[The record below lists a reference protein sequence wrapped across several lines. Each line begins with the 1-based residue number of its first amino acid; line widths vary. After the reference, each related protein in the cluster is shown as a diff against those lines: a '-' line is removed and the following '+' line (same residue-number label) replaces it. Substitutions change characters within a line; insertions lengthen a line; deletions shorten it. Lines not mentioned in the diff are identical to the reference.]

1 VTETLGTVVAVRPR
15 WVLLRTQ
22 TGEIRCEVPR
32 SLRQGA
38 RVQRHVVAVGD
49 RATVDLQPDGHGI
62 LRRIEAR
69 RTKVS
74 RLSSVRPR
82 REHVIAANVDT
93 LLAVMSVDRPRFYA
107 HTLDRLL
114 VIADVGG
121 VRPAICLNKIDLA
134 RPGEVE
140 ELIRPYLRLGMP
152 VFPTCALTGLG
163 LDELR
168 GFLTGRE
175 TAFLSQSGVGKS
187 ALINDL
193 IPGTQQRTDEV
204 SVSSGRG
211 VHTTTRVDYLDL
223 PGGGA
228 VLDTPGVKTLQP
240 CGVDPADLASFFPEF
255 RPYLGA
261 CRFNDCLHR
270 GEPECAIETA
280 ARAGEISPS
289 RHVSYVRILEGLL
302 LEADGAGEGRGVGVE
317 PD

>member
-1 VTETLGTVVAVRPR
+1 MRRLGTVVAIRPG
-15 WVLLRTQ
+15 WVLLRTPI
-22 TGEIRCEVPR
+22 GEIQCEVPR

-49 RATVDLQPDGHGI
+49 RATADMQPDGHGV
-62 LRRIEAR
+62 LSGIEPR

-74 RLSSVRPR
+74 RLGSVRPR
-82 REHVIAANVDT
+82 REHVIAANIDT
-93 LLAVMSVDRPRFYA
+93 LLVVMSVDQPRFHA

-114 VIADVGG
+114 LIADVGG
-121 VRPAICLNKIDLA
+121 VRGAIGLNKADLA

-140 ELIRPYLRLGMP
+140 ELLRPYSRLGIP
-152 VFPTCALTGLG
+152 TFPTCALTGLG
-163 LDELR
+163 LEELR
-168 GFLTGRE
+168 RFLGGRE
-175 TAFLSQSGVGKS
+175 TAFLGQSGVGKS

-193 IPGTQQRTDEV
+193 IPGTEQRTDRV

-228 VLDTPGVKTLQP
+228 ILDTPGVKTIQP
-240 CGVDPADLASFFPEF
+240 WGVDPADLASYFPEF
-255 RPYLGA
+255 RPHLGA

-270 GEPECAIETA
+270 GEPDCAVEAA
-280 ARAGEISPS
+280 ARTGEISPS
-289 RHVSYVRILEGLL
+289 RLVSYVRILNGLL
-302 LEADGAGEGRGVGVE
+302 LEADGPGEGRALGVE